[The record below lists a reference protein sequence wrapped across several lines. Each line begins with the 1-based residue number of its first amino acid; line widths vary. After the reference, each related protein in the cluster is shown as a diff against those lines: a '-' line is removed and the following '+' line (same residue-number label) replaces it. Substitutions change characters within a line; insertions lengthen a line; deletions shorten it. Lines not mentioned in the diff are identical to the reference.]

1 MVEIRGVRYA
11 DENEAKKT
19 LEELY
24 TSGNFLHLNNWESF
38 VSIYLQAIFH
48 IRNCNK
54 VGENMVPKATRYF
67 NSFHFSVL
75 SSFVSLMF

>member
-1 MVEIRGVRYA
+1 MQFEIRGVRYA
-11 DENEAKKT
+11 DENEAKKI

-24 TSGNFLHLNNWESF
+24 TSGLHNNWESF